1 MHADLVFV
9 LAARAALAI
18 VFLVAAWQ
26 KLRDLETF
34 EAALANYALLPN
46 WLLAPVARVL
56 PLLELGAGLA
66 LVAAPTHAAGAMLV
80 LGLLVL
86 VTAAVAINLL
96 RGRADVGCGCGG
108 IEDEQRLSWA
118 LVARNGVLMLLAL
131 VALIPPTTREL
142 VWLDYITVA
151 GAAIAIYGL
160 YVASSQLIAN
170 APRLARLRAHA

>member
-9 LAARAALAI
+9 HAARAALAI

-26 KLRDLETF
+26 KLRDLESF
-34 EAALANYALLPN
+34 EAALANYALLPDG
-46 WLLAPVARVL
+46 LLAPVARAL

-66 LVAAPTHAAGAMLV
+66 LIVAPDSAAGALLV
-80 LGLLVL
+80 IGLLVL
-86 VTAAVAINLL
+86 VTAAVVINLL

-118 LVARNGVLMLLAL
+118 LVARNAVMMLLAL
-131 VALIPPTTREL
+131 LALVPPTSREL
-142 VWLDYITVA
+142 LWLDYLTVG
-151 GAAIAIYGL
+151 GAAVALYGI

-170 APRLARLRAHA
+170 APRLTRLRLHV